1 MDLETLRRYQQ
12 YKAAAAALSDEIDS
26 MYYRPSAASFEYHA
40 DHADLTGPTVRTLDK
55 IEIRKEKLRQLLA
68 DYVALAE
75 EIEDWLETVE
85 DPQIQAICRYRFIL
99 GKQWGEISK
108 LVCKSLNETTPRMIL
123 RRYLDSQYATAGSSG
138 EPRTG
143 SGKESAAKAGKA
155 LR

>member
-40 DHADLTGPTVRTLDK
+40 DHADLAGPTVRILDN
-55 IEIRKEKLRQLLA
+55 IENRKEKLRLLLA

-99 GKQWGEISK
+99 GKQWNEISRI
-108 LVCKSLNETTPRMIL
+108 VCGSLDESTSRSIL
-123 RRYLDSQYATAGSSG
+123 RRYLNSQGASAGSSE
-138 EPRTG
+138 EPSSG

>member
-1 MDLETLRRYQQ
+1 MDLAILLHPVRHQVS
-12 YKAAAAALSDEIDS
+12 SDNLGHLDH
-26 MYYRPSAASFEYHA
+26 MDNPDHMGNPDHA
-40 DHADLTGPTVRTLDK
+40 DHADLAGPTVRILDN
-55 IEIRKEKLRQLLA
+55 IENRKEKLRLLLA

-99 GKQWGEISK
+99 GKQWNEISRI
-108 LVCKSLNETTPRMIL
+108 VCGSLDESTSRSIL
-123 RRYLDSQYATAGSSG
+123 RRYLNSQSAAAGSSE
-138 EPRTG
+138 EPSSG